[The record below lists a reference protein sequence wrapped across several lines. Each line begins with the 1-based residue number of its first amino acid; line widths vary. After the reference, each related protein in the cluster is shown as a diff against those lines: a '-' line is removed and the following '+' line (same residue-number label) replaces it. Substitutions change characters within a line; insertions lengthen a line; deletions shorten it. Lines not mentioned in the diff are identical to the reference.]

1 MEDVLPGTIVPADL
15 RRPDAVDAVLSPL
28 FLGGDLMLS
37 QVSRI
42 TALEPHVIQN
52 WVKRGYLPPPQHK
65 KYSRRQLCRILI
77 INMLKEALHLDQICR
92 LISTFNGS
100 LASEEDDLID
110 DAYLYACL
118 CRLIGRLENEPLPDE
133 EELEAWCMDALS
145 DYGEPCPGARAVVSR
160 AMRVILTAFLAA
172 KLKREAE
179 ALLAEL
185 EEAAV

>member
-1 MEDVLPGTIVPADL
+1 
-15 RRPDAVDAVLSPL
+15 
-28 FLGGDLMLS
+28 
-37 QVSRI
+37 
-42 TALEPHVIQN
+42 
-52 WVKRGYLPPPQHK
+52 
-65 KYSRRQLCRILI
+65 
-77 INMLKEALHLDQICR
+77 MLKEALHLDQICR